1 MVGNMKRLLH
11 VGCGTGRLPDGY
23 ATYAEIRLDCD
34 PTSNPDFVASAVAMP
49 MVESESIDCVFAS
62 HVIEHLHFHEVAL
75 AFAEFQRV
83 LKPGGVLEIFVPD
96 LQAIGGRI
104 AMDQL
109 DDPVYICSMGPI
121 SPMDMIYGHR
131 ASIARGEPAMAH
143 KTGFT
148 GTVLKDSLRRAGF
161 EKVVIDRDKG
171 ALELR
176 AKAIKSAPLDDPG
189 KWFTSAVDD
198 QELAYTPK

>member
-1 MVGNMKRLLH
+1 MKRLLH
-11 VGCGTGRLPDGY
+11 VGCGTSPLPPGY
-23 ATYAEIRLDCD
+23 GAYSEYRLDCD
-34 PTSNPDFVASAVAMP
+34 SASNPDILASITAMP
-49 MVESESIDCVFAS
+49 MVEDNGFDCVFAS

-75 AFAEFQRV
+75 AFGEFHRV
-83 LKPGGVLEIFVPD
+83 LKEGGVLEIFVPD

-121 SPMDMIYGHR
+121 SPMDMLYGHG
-131 ASIARGEPAMAH
+131 ASIARGEKAMAH

-148 GTVLKDSLRRAGF
+148 GTVLKMALRRAGY
-161 EKVVIDRDKG
+161 EKVDLDRDCG

-176 AKAIKSAPLDDPG
+176 AKAIKGASYASQERSPAEDAERPLRACVG
-189 KWFTSAVDD
+189 
-198 QELAYTPK
+198 